1 MSGNN
6 SARSHTAVS
15 RSSEAIRSTMAT
27 ALAPG
32 ALEAKMASLETQ
44 LANVKAQAEADAVN
58 AEHLSQAME
67 QRYATLAAEHAKV
80 RSRGARKGHRAR
92 PAVVPTIPRPF
103 LARSPASRSETIP
116 LRAATRPRASRLGAQ
131 FHPAKIRE
139 CPCCLFQI

>member
-1 MSGNN
+1 
-6 SARSHTAVS
+6 
-15 RSSEAIRSTMAT
+15 MAT

-92 PAVVPTIPRPF
+92 SAVVPTIPRPF
-103 LARSPASRSETIP
+103 LARSPVSRSETVP

-131 FHPAKIRE
+131 FHPAKIQE
-139 CPCCLFQI
+139 CPLFVSNLTPSPLWPLPRRLWKSATA